1 MKLVPLLLCIS
12 LLAGISPAL
21 CATDHPLSLTMAHD
35 TVTGEFKRMDTA
47 LKNTAGTLASTG
59 LTGERAR
66 AALREL
72 CGGFSY
78 AVDCSAV
85 DAKGRMIT
93 VEPAP
98 FRRFEGSDISAQEQV
113 KRVKESRKPVLS
125 AVFRAVEG
133 FDAADAEFPIIAP
146 DGRFIGSVSILFSPA
161 RLLGDVIRPL
171 SQGTPFEIWAMEKGG
186 RILFDTDLPLI
197 GMNVLTSKT
206 FHDNSRFIHLARRIA
221 SQPEGNGSYWHKAQS
236 ARKVVRKKAFW
247 QSVSLYGAEWRLIG
261 MHAEHDASGRRVGR
275 TGPPAVPEQRLESF
289 VLEHSL
295 IAALSLGEKKTAM
308 ELFRDFFES
317 TPGIYSVQW
326 IDEKGVNRFGYPA
339 ENSLTDYDYHSA
351 RAASDPETLR
361 IVAEK
366 KPAIMEAPLFEGR
379 TGVFLFRPV
388 FNGERYLGMVYYIR
402 IKQAAS
408 DPGRP

>member
-1 MKLVPLLLCIS
+1 M
-12 LLAGISPAL
+12 
-21 CATDHPLSLTMAHD
+21 ATEK
-35 TVTGEFKRMDTA
+35 VTGEFKRMDAALKHASETLGTTGFAGEPARTA
-47 LKNTAGTLASTG
+47 L
-59 LTGERAR
+59 RQ
-66 AALREL
+66 L
-72 CGGFSY
+72 CGAFSY

-85 DAKGRMIT
+85 DAKGRMVM

-113 KRVKESRKPVLS
+113 KRVKDSRKPALS

-133 FDAADAEFPIIAP
+133 IEAADAEFPVIAP

-171 SQGTPFEIWAMEKGG
+171 SQGTPFAIRAMEKGG
-186 RILFDTDLPLI
+186 RILYDTDLSLI
-197 GMNVLTSKT
+197 GMNVFTSKT
-206 FHDNSRFIHLARRIA
+206 FHDNSRFIRLARRIA
-221 SQPEGNGSYWHKAQS
+221 SQPEGNGSYWHKAQA

-308 ELFRDFFES
+308 EQFRDFFEG

-388 FNGERYLGMVYYIR
+388 FNGERYLGMVYYIS